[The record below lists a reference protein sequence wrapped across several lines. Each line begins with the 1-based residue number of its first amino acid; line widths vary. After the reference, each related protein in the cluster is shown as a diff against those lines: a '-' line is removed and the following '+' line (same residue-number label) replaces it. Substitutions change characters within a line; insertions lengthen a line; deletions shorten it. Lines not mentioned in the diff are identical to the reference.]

1 MRCRLDTF
9 SRVEQLMVSLPAALR
24 GRSGTFVCAR
34 ALVVL
39 AILFVTPIALS
50 GQGGKKAA
58 ATRPSVETSAV
69 PALAPYAATPR
80 SELAEVVAR
89 YDADQEALGRRYGV
103 DYSPARAKRL
113 EAFTTQWTARLGEVA
128 FDKLSQEG
136 RVDYVLLRHELEYQ
150 QYQLK
155 RSRQQL
161 AEMQS
166 YTPFA
171 GTIFDLME
179 ARRELKPVNQQ
190 DAGRTLALLAKQ
202 VDSVRKAVEKVAATK
217 VDTTNTNVR
226 DSLRTARFVGF
237 RTAGFVDELR
247 TTLGQWYRYYSGY
260 DPLFSWWAED
270 PFKKS
275 DEALKGYSAMLR
287 EKVVGIKQGD
297 TDPIIGDPI
306 GAAGLEA
313 DLAHEMMPYT
323 PERLIAIAEREY
335 AWCEVEMK
343 KASREMGFGD
353 DWRKAVEKVKNTYV
367 EPGKQPDLI
376 RDLAREAEEFVTKRD
391 LVTVPPLASEIWRME
406 MMTPERQRVA
416 PFFLGGETILVS
428 YPTDGMTHEEKM
440 MSMRGNNPHF
450 SRATVHHE
458 LIPGH
463 HLQGFMNARYMTHR
477 QVFSTPFWME
487 GWSLYWEMLLWDQGF
502 ARTPEDRV
510 GMLFWRMHRTARI
523 IFSLR
528 FHLGTMTPQ
537 EAVDFLVERVGHERA
552 NAEAEV
558 RRSFNGS
565 YPPLYQVAYMI
576 GGLQF
581 RALHRELVES
591 GRMTNRQF
599 HDAILQ
605 GGRMPVEMVRAR
617 LENLPLKRDYKAQWR
632 FDDPVSR

>member
-1 MRCRLDTF
+1 MPRSSASVAIAFLAL
-9 SRVEQLMVSLPAALR
+9 SSAALGQTSR
-24 GRSGTFVCAR
+24 G
-34 ALVVL
+34 
-39 AILFVTPIALS
+39 P
-50 GQGGKKAA
+50 
-58 ATRPSVETSAV
+58 RPGSIETSVV
-69 PALAPYAATPR
+69 PALAPLADGRR
-80 SELAEVVAR
+80 SELADVVFR
-89 YDADQEALGRRYGV
+89 FDADRSALGRRYGV
-103 DYSPARAKRL
+103 EYSPARTTRL
-113 EAFTTQWTARLGEVA
+113 EEFTTQWLARLRDLD

-136 RVDYVLLRHELEYQ
+136 KVDYVLLRHELEYD
-150 QYQLK
+150 QYQLR
-155 RSRQQL
+155 RSREQL
-161 AEMQS
+161 AEMRP

-171 GTIFDLME
+171 ATIFDLME
-179 ARRELKPVNQQ
+179 KRRELAPVNQQ
-190 DAGRTLALLAKQ
+190 DAGRTLASLAKQ
-202 VDSVRKAVEKVAATK
+202 VDSVRKAIETVTANKADTSVAR
-217 VDTTNTNVR
+217 VR

-237 RTAGFVDELR
+237 RTAGFVDDLR
-247 TTLGQWYRYYSGY
+247 TTLGHWYRYYSGY
-260 DPLFSWWAED
+260 DPLFTWWTED
-270 PFKKS
+270 PYKKT
-275 DEALKGYSAMLR
+275 DDALKAYTKVLR
-287 EKVVGIKQGD
+287 ERVVGIREGD
-297 TDPIIGDPI
+297 NDPIIGDPI
-306 GAAGLEA
+306 GAAGLAA

-323 PERLIAIAEREY
+323 PERLIQIAEREY

-353 DWRKAVEKVKNTYV
+353 DWKKAIEKVKNTYV
-367 EPGKQPDLI
+367 EPGKQPELI
-376 RDLAREAEEFVTKRD
+376 RDLAREAEDFVEKRD
-391 LVTVPPLASEIWRME
+391 LVTVPPLAKEIWRME

-463 HLQGFMNARYMTHR
+463 HLQGFMTERYMPHR
-477 QVFSTPFWME
+477 QTFATPFWGE
-487 GWSLYWEMLLWDQGF
+487 GWSLYWEMLLWDLGF
-502 ARTPEDRV
+502 PKTPEDRV

-528 FHLGTMTPQ
+528 FHLGTMTPEQ
-537 EAVDFLVERVGHERA
+537 AVDFLVDRVGHERA

-558 RRSFNGS
+558 RRSFNGT

-581 RALHRELVES
+581 RAMHRELVES

-617 LENLPLKRDYKAQWR
+617 LENLPLTRDTRTQWR
-632 FDDPVSR
+632 FDDGR

>member
-1 MRCRLDTF
+1 
-9 SRVEQLMVSLPAALR
+9 MVSLPAALR

-50 GQGGKKAA
+50 GQSGKKATA
-58 ATRPSVETSAV
+58 PRPSVETSAV

-80 SELAEVVAR
+80 SELAQVVAR

-202 VDSVRKAVEKVAATK
+202 VDSVRKAGEKVAATK
-217 VDTTNTNVR
+217 VDTANARVR
-226 DSLRTARFVGF
+226 DSLRTVRFVGF

-376 RDLAREAEEFVTKRD
+376 RDLAREAEEFVTRRD

-581 RALHRELVES
+581 RALHKELVES

-632 FDDPVSR
+632 FDDAADR

>member
-1 MRCRLDTF
+1 M
-9 SRVEQLMVSLPAALR
+9 LR
-24 GRSGTFVCAR
+24 SSSAVIVAV
-34 ALVVL
+34 LVL
-39 AILFVTPIALS
+39 APNLPGQASRNSPHPARSIETNLVPTLGGIAAS
-50 GQGGKKAA
+50 
-58 ATRPSVETSAV
+58 
-69 PALAPYAATPR
+69 PR
-80 SELAEVVAR
+80 SELADVVSR
-89 YDADQEALGRRYGV
+89 YDNDRSALGRRYGV
-103 DYSPARAKRL
+103 EYSTARTKRL
-113 EAFTTQWTARLGEVA
+113 DEFTTQWLARLA
-128 FDKLSQEG
+128 DLDFDKLSQEG
-136 RVDYVLLRHELEYQ
+136 KVDYVLLRHELEYE

-155 RSRQQL
+155 RSRDQL
-161 AEMQS
+161 AEMRA

-171 GTIFDLME
+171 TAIFDLME
-179 ARRELKPVNQQ
+179 TRRELKPVNQQ
-190 DAGRTLALLAKQ
+190 EAGRALAALAQQ
-202 VDSVRKAVEKVAATK
+202 VDSVRKAVDRIASSK
-217 VDTTNTNVR
+217 VDSTTARVR
-226 DSLRTARFVGF
+226 DSLRTVRFVGF
-237 RTAGFVDELR
+237 RTAGFVESLR

-260 DPLFSWWAED
+260 DPLFTWWAED
-270 PFKKS
+270 PYKKT
-275 DEALKGYSAMLR
+275 DDALKAYTKMLR
-287 EKVVGIKQGD
+287 ERVVGIREGD
-297 TDPIIGDPI
+297 NDPIIGDPI
-306 GAAGLEA
+306 GAAGLTA

-323 PERLIAIAEREY
+323 PERLIQIAEREY

-353 DWRKAVEKVKNTYV
+353 DWKKAIEKVKNTYV

-463 HLQGFMNARYMTHR
+463 HLQGFMTDRYMPHR
-477 QVFSTPFWME
+477 QTFSTPFWGE
-487 GWSLYWEMLLWDQGF
+487 GWSLYWEMLLWDLGF
-502 ARTPEDRV
+502 PKTPEDRV

-537 EAVDFLVERVGHERA
+537 EAVDFLVDRVGHERA

-558 RRSFNGS
+558 RRSFNGT

-581 RALHRELVES
+581 RAMHKELVES

-605 GGRMPVEMVRAR
+605 GGPMPVEMVRAR
-617 LENLPLKRDYKAQWR
+617 LENLALTRDYRAQWR
-632 FDDPVSR
+632 FDDAR

>member
-1 MRCRLDTF
+1 MFAVAPSRRPSPRRF
-9 SRVEQLMVSLPAALR
+9 SVSVAIAL
-24 GRSGTFVCAR
+24 V
-34 ALVVL
+34 ALVVTPMAGGAQNGKPAAGSPSAETAVVPVL
-39 AILFVTPIALS
+39 ATFAD
-50 GQGGKKAA
+50 A
-58 ATRPSVETSAV
+58 RP
-69 PALAPYAATPR
+69 
-80 SELAEVVAR
+80 SELADIVSR
-89 YDADQEALGRRYGV
+89 YQSDRSALGRRYGV
-103 DYSPARAKRL
+103 DYSPARTKRL
-113 EAFTTQWTARLGEVA
+113 EEFTGQWLTRLRELN
-128 FDKLSQEG
+128 FDRLSQEG
-136 RVDYVLLRHELEYQ
+136 RVDYVLLRNELEYE

-155 RSRQQL
+155 RERQQL

-179 ARRELKPVNQQ
+179 ARRRLQPVNQQ
-190 DAGRTLALLAKQ
+190 EAGRSLSRLSTQ
-202 VDSVRKAVEKVAATK
+202 IDSFRKAVEKAAAAK
-217 VDTTNTNVR
+217 VDTTNARVR
-226 DSLRTARFVGF
+226 DSLRTARFIGF
-237 RTAGFVDELR
+237 RTAGFVETLR

-270 PFKKS
+270 PYKKADESFKAYTKV
-275 DEALKGYSAMLR
+275 LR
-287 EKVVGIKQGD
+287 ERVVGIREGD
-297 TDPIIGDPI
+297 NDPIIGDPI
-306 GAAGLEA
+306 GAAGLAA

-323 PERLIAIAEREY
+323 PERLIQIAEREY
-335 AWCEVEMK
+335 AWCEAEMK

-353 DWRKAVEKVKNTYV
+353 DWKKAIEKVKNSYV

-376 RDLAREAEEFVTKRD
+376 RDLAREAEEFVEKRE
-391 LVTVPPLASEIWRME
+391 LVTVPPLAKEIWRME

-463 HLQGFMNARYMTHR
+463 HLQGFMTDRYMTHR
-477 QVFSTPFWME
+477 QTFSTPFWGE
-487 GWSLYWEMLLWDQGF
+487 GWSLYWEMLLWDLGF
-502 ARTPEDRV
+502 PRSPEDRV

-528 FHLGTMTPQ
+528 FHLGTMTPK
-537 EAVDFLVERVGHERA
+537 EAVDLLVDRVGHERA

-558 RRSFNGS
+558 RRSFNGT

-581 RALHRELVES
+581 RAMHKELVQS

-605 GGRMPVEMVRAR
+605 GGRMPVEIVRAR
-617 LENLPLKRDYKAQWR
+617 IENLPLTRDYRAQWR
-632 FDDPVSR
+632 FDQ

>member
-1 MRCRLDTF
+1 
-9 SRVEQLMVSLPAALR
+9 MVSLPAALR

-50 GQGGKKAA
+50 GQGGKWAA

-80 SELAEVVAR
+80 SELAQVVAR

-376 RDLAREAEEFVTKRD
+376 RDLAREAEEFVTRRD

>member
-1 MRCRLDTF
+1 M
-9 SRVEQLMVSLPAALR
+9 LPAAIRRRSPSCARTPSFIALAVSLVVPAVAASQTASGN
-24 GRSGTFVCAR
+24 GRS
-34 ALVVL
+34 
-39 AILFVTPIALS
+39 
-50 GQGGKKAA
+50 
-58 ATRPSVETSAV
+58 RPSNETAVV
-69 PALAPYAATPR
+69 PALGPYLEAR
-80 SELAEVVAR
+80 GSELAAVVSR
-89 YDADQEALGRRYGV
+89 YQSDRSALGRRYGV
-103 DYSPARAKRL
+103 EYSPARMQRM
-113 EAFTTQWTARLGEVA
+113 EAFTGQWLGRLRAVN

-136 RVDYVLLRHELEYQ
+136 RVDYVLLRNELEYE

-155 RSRQQL
+155 RDREQL
-161 AEMQS
+161 GEMQG

-171 GTIFDLME
+171 GTVFDLME
-179 ARRELKPVNQQ
+179 ARRQLKPVSQQ
-190 DAGRTLALLAKQ
+190 ESGRTLSLLAKQ
-202 VDSVRKAVEKVAATK
+202 IDSVRKAVEKVFATK
-217 VDTTNTNVR
+217 VDTTNARVR

-237 RTAGFVDELR
+237 RTAGFVENLR

-270 PFKKS
+270 PYKKADDAFKAYTKV
-275 DEALKGYSAMLR
+275 LR
-287 EKVVGIKQGD
+287 ERVVGIRDGD
-297 TDPIIGDPI
+297 NDPIIGDPI
-306 GAAGLEA
+306 GAAGLAA

-335 AWCEVEMK
+335 AWCEAEMK

-353 DWRKAVEKVKNTYV
+353 DWRKALEKVKNTYV
-367 EPGKQPDLI
+367 DPGKQPDLI
-376 RDLAREAEEFVTKRD
+376 RDLAREAEEFVEKRE
-391 LVTVPPLASEIWRME
+391 LVTVPPLAKEIWRME
-406 MMTPERQRVA
+406 MMTPERQRVS

-428 YPTDGMTHEEKM
+428 YPTDGMAHEEKM

-450 SRATVHHE
+450 SRSTVHHE

-463 HLQGFMNARYMTHR
+463 HLQGFMTDRYMSHR
-477 QVFSTPFWME
+477 QTFGTPFWTE
-487 GWSLYWEMLLWDQGF
+487 GWSLYWEMLLWDLGF
-502 ARTPEDRV
+502 PRSPEDRV

-581 RALHRELVES
+581 RAMHKELVQS

-605 GGRMPVEMVRAR
+605 GGRMPVEIVRAR
-617 LENLPLKRDYKAQWR
+617 IENLPLTRDYRTQWR
-632 FDDPVSR
+632 FDDGR

>member
-1 MRCRLDTF
+1 
-9 SRVEQLMVSLPAALR
+9 MVSLPAALR

-80 SELAEVVAR
+80 SELAQVVAR

-376 RDLAREAEEFVTKRD
+376 RDLAREAEEFVTRRD

>member
-1 MRCRLDTF
+1 MARSTF
-9 SRVEQLMVSLPAALR
+9 VVAVLLASPAALLAQ
-24 GRSGTFVCAR
+24 GAR
-34 ALVVL
+34 NGSPA
-39 AILFVTPIALS
+39 
-50 GQGGKKAA
+50 
-58 ATRPSVETSAV
+58 RPSVETAV
-69 PALAPYAATPR
+69 VPSLTPLTMARPSELTDIVSRYAADR
-80 SELAEVVAR
+80 S
-89 YDADQEALGRRYGV
+89 ALGRRYGV
-103 DYSPARAKRL
+103 DYSPTRLKRM
-113 EAFTTQWTARLGEVA
+113 EEFTTQWLGRLRDLD
-128 FDKLSQEG
+128 FDELSQEG
-136 RVDYVLLRHELEYQ
+136 RVDYVLLRNELDYE
-150 QYQLK
+150 QYQIT
-155 RSRQQL
+155 RERQQL

-171 GTIFDLME
+171 ATIFDLME
-179 ARRELKPVNQQ
+179 TRRQLKPVSQQ
-190 DAGRTLALLAKQ
+190 EAGRTLAVLAKQ
-202 VDSVRKAVEKVAATK
+202 IDSVRKVVDRAAAAK
-217 VDTTNTNVR
+217 VDTTNARVR
-226 DSLRTARFVGF
+226 DSLRTVRFVGF
-237 RTAGFVDELR
+237 RTAGFVDDLR
-247 TTLGQWYRYYSGY
+247 TTLGQWYRYYAGY
-260 DPLFSWWAED
+260 DPLFGWWAED

-275 DEALKGYSAMLR
+275 DDALKAYVKVLR
-287 EKVVGIKQGD
+287 ERVVGIREGD
-297 TDPIIGDPI
+297 ADPIIGDPI
-306 GAAGLEA
+306 GAAGLAA
-313 DLAHEMMPYT
+313 DLKHEMMPYT

-376 RDLAREAEEFVTKRD
+376 RDLAREAEEFVERRE
-391 LVTVPPLASEIWRME
+391 LVTVPPLAKEIWRME
-406 MMTPERQRVA
+406 MMAPERQRVS

-450 SRATVHHE
+450 SRSTVHHE

-463 HLQGFMNARYMTHR
+463 HLQGFMTERYMRHR
-477 QVFSTPFWME
+477 QVFSTPFWGE
-487 GWSLYWEMLLWDQGF
+487 GWSLYWEMLLWDLNF
-502 ARTPEDRV
+502 PRSPEDRV

-537 EAVDFLVERVGHERA
+537 EAVDFLVDRVGHERA

-558 RRSFNGS
+558 RRSFNGT
-565 YPPLYQVAYMI
+565 YAPLYQVAYMI

-581 RALHRELVES
+581 RAMHRELVES

-617 LENLPLKRDYKAQWR
+617 LENLPLTRDYRAQWR
-632 FDDPVSR
+632 FAEER

>member
-1 MRCRLDTF
+1 MMLSAAARHRCSATT
-9 SRVEQLMVSLPAALR
+9 VAGA
-24 GRSGTFVCAR
+24 FV
-34 ALVVL
+34 ALV
-39 AILFVTPIALS
+39 FVTAMPPVLVAQNGRQAPTPQASIETAL
-50 GQGGKKAA
+50 
-58 ATRPSVETSAV
+58 V
-69 PALAPYAATPR
+69 PALTPLATAPR
-80 SELAEVVAR
+80 SELADVVAR
-89 YDADQEALGRRYGV
+89 YDTDRDALGRRYGV
-103 DYSPARAKRL
+103 DYSPARAKRF
-113 EAFTTQWTARLGEVA
+113 EEFAAQWAARLRDVD

-161 AEMQS
+161 AEMRS

-171 GTIFDLME
+171 ATIFDLME
-179 ARRELKPVNQQ
+179 TRRELEPINQQ
-190 DAGRTLALLAKQ
+190 DAGRTLAALAKQ
-202 VDSVRKAVEKVAATK
+202 VDSVRKMVEKAAATK
-217 VDTTNTNVR
+217 VDTTNARVR
-226 DSLRTARFVGF
+226 DSLRTARFIGF

-270 PFKKS
+270 PFRKS

-297 TDPIIGDPI
+297 NDPIIGDPI

-323 PERLIAIAEREY
+323 PDRLIAIAEREY
-335 AWCEVEMK
+335 AWCEAEMK

-477 QVFSTPFWME
+477 QTFSTPFWME

-558 RRSFNGS
+558 RRSFNGT

-581 RALHRELVES
+581 RALHKELVES

-617 LENLPLKRDYKAQWR
+617 LENRPLTRDYRAQWR
-632 FDDPVSR
+632 FDDAAR

>member
-1 MRCRLDTF
+1 MPASAFRRRRFPRCF
-9 SRVEQLMVSLPAALR
+9 IV
-24 GRSGTFVCAR
+24 
-34 ALVVL
+34 
-39 AILFVTPIALS
+39 I
-50 GQGGKKAA
+50 AA
-58 ATRPSVETSAV
+58 AASIAQAAGAQATKPSPARPSGETAVV
-69 PALAPYAATPR
+69 PALATFVDTRA
-80 SELAEVVAR
+80 SELADVVER
-89 YDADQEALGRRYGV
+89 YQSDRSALGRRYAV
-103 DYSPARAKRL
+103 DYSPARTARF
-113 EAFTTQWTARLGEVA
+113 EAFTTQWLTRLRDVN

-136 RVDYVLLRHELEYQ
+136 RVDYVLLRNELEYE

-155 RSRQQL
+155 RGRQQL
-161 AEMQS
+161 TEMAS

-171 GTIFDLME
+171 ATVFDLME
-179 ARRELKPVNQQ
+179 SRRQLKPVTQQ
-190 DAGRTLALLAKQ
+190 EAGRALSALAKQ
-202 VDSVRKAVEKVAATK
+202 VDSVRRAVEKVAGAK
-217 VDTTNTNVR
+217 SDTTNARVR
-226 DSLRTARFVGF
+226 DSLRTARFIGF
-237 RTAGFVDELR
+237 RTVGFVEDLR

-270 PFKKS
+270 PYKKT
-275 DEALKGYSAMLR
+275 DDALKAYTKMLR
-287 EKVVGIKQGD
+287 ERVVGIREGD

-306 GAAGLEA
+306 GAAGLAA
-313 DLAHEMMPYT
+313 DLAHEMMPYS
-323 PERLIAIAEREY
+323 PERLIQIAEREY
-335 AWCEVEMK
+335 AWCEAEMK

-353 DWRKAVEKVKNTYV
+353 DWKKAIEKVKNSYV

-376 RDLAREAEEFVTKRD
+376 RDLAREAEEFVEKRE
-391 LVTVPPLASEIWRME
+391 LVTVPPLAKEIWRME

-450 SRATVHHE
+450 SRAVAHHE

-463 HLQGFMNARYMTHR
+463 HLQGFMTDRYMTHR
-477 QVFSTPFWME
+477 QTFSTPFWGE
-487 GWSLYWEMLLWDQGF
+487 GWSLYWEMLLWDLGF
-502 ARTPEDRV
+502 PRSPEDRV

-537 EAVDFLVERVGHERA
+537 EAVDFLVDRVGHERA

-558 RRSFNGS
+558 RRSFNGT

-576 GGLQF
+576 GGMQF
-581 RALHRELVES
+581 RALHRELVQS

-605 GGRMPVEMVRAR
+605 GGRMPVEIVRAR
-617 LENLPLKRDYKAQWR
+617 IENLPLTRDYRAQWR
-632 FDDPVSR
+632 FDDPPR

>member
-1 MRCRLDTF
+1 
-9 SRVEQLMVSLPAALR
+9 MVSLPAALR
-24 GRSGTFVCAR
+24 GRSGTFVCSR

-39 AILFVTPIALS
+39 AILFVMPVALS
-50 GQGGKKAA
+50 GQSGKKAA
-58 ATRPSVETSAV
+58 VPRPSVETSAV

-80 SELAEVVAR
+80 SELAQVIAR

-581 RALHRELVES
+581 RALHKELVES

>member
-1 MRCRLDTF
+1 M
-9 SRVEQLMVSLPAALR
+9 A
-24 GRSGTFVCAR
+24 RSTFVVAVLLASPPALLAQGAR
-34 ALVVL
+34 NGSPA
-39 AILFVTPIALS
+39 
-50 GQGGKKAA
+50 
-58 ATRPSVETSAV
+58 RPSIETAV
-69 PALAPYAATPR
+69 VPSLTPLTMARPSELTDIVSRYAADR
-80 SELAEVVAR
+80 S
-89 YDADQEALGRRYGV
+89 ALGRRYGV
-103 DYSPARAKRL
+103 DYSPTRLKRM
-113 EAFTTQWTARLGEVA
+113 EEFTTQWLGRLRDLD
-128 FDKLSQEG
+128 FDELSQEG
-136 RVDYVLLRHELEYQ
+136 RVDYVLLRNELEYE
-150 QYQLK
+150 QYQIT
-155 RSRQQL
+155 RERQQL

-171 GTIFDLME
+171 ATIFDLME
-179 ARRELKPVNQQ
+179 TRRQLKPVSQQ
-190 DAGRTLALLAKQ
+190 EAGRTLAVLAKQ
-202 VDSVRKAVEKVAATK
+202 IDSVRKVVDRAAAAK
-217 VDTTNTNVR
+217 VDTTNARIR
-226 DSLRTARFVGF
+226 DSLRTVRFVGF
-237 RTAGFVDELR
+237 RTAGFVDDLR
-247 TTLGQWYRYYSGY
+247 TTLGQWYRYYAGY
-260 DPLFSWWAED
+260 DPLFGWWAED

-275 DEALKGYSAMLR
+275 DDALKAYVKVLR
-287 EKVVGIKQGD
+287 ERVVGIREGD
-297 TDPIIGDPI
+297 ADPIIGDPI
-306 GAAGLEA
+306 GAAGLTA
-313 DLAHEMMPYT
+313 DLKHEMMPYT

-376 RDLAREAEEFVTKRD
+376 RDLAREAEEFVERRE
-391 LVTVPPLASEIWRME
+391 LVTVPPLAKEIWRME
-406 MMTPERQRVA
+406 MMAPERQRVS

-450 SRATVHHE
+450 SRSTVHHE

-463 HLQGFMNARYMTHR
+463 HLQGFMTERYMRHR
-477 QVFSTPFWME
+477 QVFSTPFWGE
-487 GWSLYWEMLLWDQGF
+487 GWSLYWEMLLWDLNF
-502 ARTPEDRV
+502 PRSPEDRV

-537 EAVDFLVERVGHERA
+537 EAVDFLVDRVGHERA

-558 RRSFNGS
+558 RRSFNGT
-565 YPPLYQVAYMI
+565 YAPLYQVAYMI

-581 RALHRELVES
+581 RAMHRELVES

-617 LENLPLKRDYKAQWR
+617 LENLPLTRDYRAQWR
-632 FDDPVSR
+632 FAEER

>member
-1 MRCRLDTF
+1 MSAAAPLCRPSPWRF
-9 SRVEQLMVSLPAALR
+9 HAHAAIALAMCVVVPWR
-24 GRSGTFVCAR
+24 AGAQAAR
-34 ALVVL
+34 ATRASIATAETAVV
-39 AILFVTPIALS
+39 
-50 GQGGKKAA
+50 
-58 ATRPSVETSAV
+58 PS
-69 PALAPYAATPR
+69 LAPFADARP
-80 SELAEVVAR
+80 SELAAVVSR
-89 YDADQEALGRRYGV
+89 YQSDRAALGRRYGV
-103 DYSPARAKRL
+103 EYSPARTKRF
-113 EAFTTQWTARLGEVA
+113 EEFTGQWLARLRDLN
-128 FDKLSQEG
+128 FDRLSQEG
-136 RVDYVLLRHELEYQ
+136 RVDYVLLRNELEYE
-150 QYQLK
+150 QYQLG
-155 RSRQQL
+155 RERRQL
-161 AEMQS
+161 AEMQA

-171 GTIFDLME
+171 ATIFDLME
-179 ARRELKPVNQQ
+179 TRRRLEPINQQ
-190 DAGRTLALLAKQ
+190 ESGRTLSLLAKQ
-202 VDSVRKAVEKVAATK
+202 IDSVRKGVEKSAAAK
-217 VDTTNTNVR
+217 VDTTNAHIR
-226 DSLRTARFVGF
+226 DSLRTVRFVGF
-237 RTAGFVDELR
+237 RTAGFVENLR

-260 DPLFSWWAED
+260 DPLFTWWAED
-270 PFKKS
+270 PYKKA
-275 DEALKGYSAMLR
+275 DESLKAYTKVLR
-287 EKVVGIKQGD
+287 ERVVGIREGD

-306 GAAGLEA
+306 GAAGLAA

-323 PERLIAIAEREY
+323 PERLIQIAEREY
-335 AWCEVEMK
+335 AWCETEMK

-353 DWRKAVEKVKNTYV
+353 DWRKALEKVKNTYV

-376 RDLAREAEEFVTKRD
+376 RDLAREAEDFVEKRG
-391 LVTVPPLASEIWRME
+391 LVTVPPLAKEIWRME

-463 HLQGFMNARYMTHR
+463 HLQGFMTDRYMPHR
-477 QVFSTPFWME
+477 QVFSTPFWTE
-487 GWSLYWEMLLWDQGF
+487 GWSLYWEMLLWDLGF
-502 ARTPEDRV
+502 PRTPEDRV

-537 EAVDFLVERVGHERA
+537 EAVDFLVDRVGHERA

-558 RRSFNGS
+558 RRSFNGT

-581 RALHRELVES
+581 RAMHRELVES

-605 GGRMPVEMVRAR
+605 GGRMPVEIVRAR
-617 LENLPLKRDYKAQWR
+617 IESLPLTRDYRAQWR
-632 FDDPVSR
+632 FDDPPGR

>member
-1 MRCRLDTF
+1 
-9 SRVEQLMVSLPAALR
+9 MVSLPAALR
-24 GRSGTFVCAR
+24 GRSGTFVCSR
-34 ALVVL
+34 ALVGL
-39 AILFVTPIALS
+39 AILFVMPVALS
-50 GQGGKKAA
+50 GQSGKKAA
-58 ATRPSVETSAV
+58 VPRPSVETSAV

-80 SELAEVVAR
+80 SELAQVVAR

-275 DEALKGYSAMLR
+275 DDALKGYSAMLR

-376 RDLAREAEEFVTKRD
+376 RDLAREAEEFVTRRD

-581 RALHRELVES
+581 RALHKELVES

-632 FDDPVSR
+632 FDDPNSR

>member
-1 MRCRLDTF
+1 
-9 SRVEQLMVSLPAALR
+9 MVSLPSALR

-39 AILFVTPIALS
+39 AILVVTPIALS

-80 SELAEVVAR
+80 SELAQVVAR

-376 RDLAREAEEFVTKRD
+376 RDLAREAEEFVTRRD